1 MKNTGDTTHMPTQD
15 DPLVVARGTGPLG
28 ILPGM
33 ANRHGLIAGAT
44 GTGKTTSLRVLAE
57 QFSAIGVPVFMADVK
72 GDLSGIAKPGGDHAK
87 VAERVQELG
96 LSGFSYQ
103 GFPVVF
109 WDLFAEQG
117 HPVRTTVSDM
127 GPLLLSRILDLSD
140 TQADVLTLIFRVADD
155 QGLLLLDLKDLQAMA
170 RYAGE
175 HAKELKTAYGNISPA
190 TIGAIQRSLIA
201 LEDQGG
207 AKFFG
212 EPALEPGAFIR
223 QSGERGVINILAAD
237 RLLQS
242 PRLYSTFLLWLLSEI
257 YEQLPEIGDP
267 EKPALVFF
275 FDEAHL
281 LFSDAPK
288 ALLEK
293 IVLVVRLIRSKGVG
307 VYFVTQNPLDL
318 PDEVLGQLG
327 NRVQHALRAF
337 TPRDQ
342 RAVKAAAE
350 TMRQNPAFD
359 AKTVI
364 TELRTGE
371 ALVSFLDRKGSPGVT
386 ERAFIYPP
394 KSRLAPLTP
403 GERDTVIRSSPLFGR
418 YEKPLDRASAYEML
432 ATRAEA
438 PAMSQPN
445 KEEGQRPKKSAREPA
460 SAPRKAGT
468 DVLTRMAGSAA
479 RAAGTQV
486 GREIIRGILGSLAK
500 K

>member
-1 MKNTGDTTHMPTQD
+1 MPLQD
-15 DPLVVARGTGPLG
+15 DPLIVAQGTGALG
-28 ILPGM
+28 LFSGM

-44 GTGKTTSLRVLAE
+44 GTGKTVSLRVLAE
-57 QFSAIGVPVFMADVK
+57 QFSSIGVPVFMADVK
-72 GDLSGIAKPGGDHAK
+72 GDLSGMAKPGGENEK
-87 VAERVQELG
+87 VSGRVRELG
-96 LSGFSYQ
+96 LSQFSYQ

-109 WDLFAEQG
+109 WDLFSEQG
-117 HPVRTTVSDM
+117 HPVRTTVSEM

-140 TQADVLTLIFRVADD
+140 TQADVLTLIFRIADD

-175 HAKELKTAYGNISPA
+175 NARDLRAAYGNISPA

-207 AKFFG
+207 AQFFG
-212 EPALEPGAFIR
+212 EPALEPGAFLA
-223 QSGERGVINILAAD
+223 SVEGRGVINILAAD

-267 EKPALVFF
+267 EKPKLVFF

-281 LFSDAPK
+281 LFADAPK

-293 IVLVVRLIRSKGVG
+293 VVLVVRLIRSKGVG

-318 PDEVLGQLG
+318 PDDVLGQLG

-337 TPRDQ
+337 TPKDQ
-342 RAVKAAAE
+342 KAVRAAAE
-350 TMRQNPAFD
+350 TMRQNPALD
-359 AKTVI
+359 TKSAI

-371 ALVSFLDRKGSPGVT
+371 ALVSFLDRKGTPGVT
-386 ERAFIYPP
+386 ERALIYPP
-394 KSRLAPLTP
+394 ASRLTPLTID
-403 GERDTVIRSSPLFGR
+403 ERKSVLQSSRLYGT
-418 YEKPLDRASAYEML
+418 YEKVVDRDSAYEML
-432 ATRAEA
+432 AARAKRAVAAEREPGTRAR
-438 PAMSQPN
+438 STTRTS
-445 KEEGQRPKKSAREPA
+445 GTA
-460 SAPRKAGT
+460 SRKTGT
-468 DVLTRMAGSAA
+468 DMLTKMAGSAA
-479 RAAGTQV
+479 RAAGSQV